1 LCSLDLKLNYVGI
14 VPTWPS
20 LFDRFKNNFENWK
33 KHIKKKLQ
41 KNELKRKNVDGNK
54 GVLNWKTNPDYMNNK
69 APLKFPNLLIKWD
82 NKLTWII
89 L

>member
-1 LCSLDLKLNYVGI
+1 MWELFRRDPVYLIGSKTILTI
-14 VPTWPS
+14 V
-20 LFDRFKNNFENWK
+20 K
-33 KHIKKKLQ
+33 KYKEKIK
-41 KNELKRKNVDGNK
+41 KNELKRKKVDGNK